1 MRLDLATAPG
11 TEPLTVAEAK
21 AYRRIEGSTEDAL
34 VGDLITAARELFEE
48 ETGRQVITA
57 TWRLHLNRFPVGRA
71 PIIVP
76 KPPLQ
81 SVTSV
86 TYLDADGAS
95 QTWDASEYTVV
106 APSGPFAR
114 PGVIYP
120 KPGYTYPTSLVAANA
135 VTVTFVAGY
144 GAAATDVPDSLRSTL
159 QAMVGD
165 LYEQRETFLAGTIVT
180 PNPALYRAMNRY
192 RLPVMA

>member
-1 MRLDLATAPG
+1 MRVDLVTGPAA
-11 TEPLTVAEAK
+11 EPLTVAEAK
-21 AYRRIEGSTEDAL
+21 AYRRIEGSTEDTL

-57 TWRLHLNRFPVGRA
+57 TWRLHLDRFPVGRA

-86 TYLDADGAS
+86 TYLDTDGDS
-95 QTWDASEYTVV
+95 QTWSADEYDVV
-106 APSGPFAR
+106 THSGPFAR
-114 PGVIYP
+114 PGLIYP
-120 KPGYTYPTSLVAANA
+120 AATYSYPSTLDAPDS
-135 VTVTFVAGY
+135 VTVTFQAGY
-144 GAAATDVPDSLRSTL
+144 GADATDVPESARSTL

-165 LYEQRETFLAGTIVT
+165 LYEVREGSITGTVVT
-180 PNPALYRAMNRY
+180 ANPAIKRALNRY